1 MSILTD
7 KVRSV
12 DNIPLDSMFVIYGN
26 NGTGKTVL
34 ASTFPKSKEKP
45 MLFLDFLEG
54 GTASISKADRE
65 FIQVVDINDFSE
77 LDEVLSD
84 VARGYTLNDK
94 GEKIPVKYSTIV
106 FDSATQL
113 EFLMKKYLM
122 DEEKRDKMNLNLW
135 GQAKQSH
142 DTLWNMCKYLQKAT
156 GATIVVIA
164 HQKEIS
170 DEENP
175 GNNKIIPSLMNSAA
189 YSLCAKASY
198 VWYTKIETESTVN
211 EKGEVVVKNNY
222 VTYIDGCQAYLTKTR
237 KPKETTI
244 PLKVNNLTYAKF
256 KKNILDKL

>member
-34 ASTFPKSKEKP
+34 ASTFPKTKEKP

-65 FIQVVDINDFSE
+65 FIQVVDINDFKE

-84 VARGYTLNDK
+84 VANGYTLNDK
-94 GEKIPVKYSTIV
+94 GEKVPIKYSTIV

-142 DTLWNMCKYLQKAT
+142 DTLWNMCKYLQKST

-164 HQKEIS
+164 HQKEIT

-198 VWYTKIETESTVN
+198 VWYTKIETENKVDD
-211 EKGEVVVKNNY
+211 KGNVQTINNY